1 MTSET
6 EQQLVAG
13 LQQLD
18 VPVNAEQIALLMQ
31 YLALFEKWNCAY
43 NLSAIRKRAD
53 MVSLHLLDSLTV
65 APYLTSQRVID
76 VGTGA
81 GLPGIPLAIVFP
93 EKHFT
98 LLDSAGKKTRFLFQ
112 VKQQLALNNVEIK
125 NCRVENHQPA
135 QLYDGVI
142 SRAFAS
148 LQDMT
153 RVCRHLLA
161 SHGHLWAMK
170 GVLPEDELREIAQ
183 EYTVEHCHFLKVPGV
198 DAQRCLLVLQPRAFA
213 EASVQQASS
222 SAAP

>member
-1 MTSET
+1 MDSEI

-13 LQQLD
+13 LQQLGIE
-18 VPVNAEQIALLMQ
+18 VSAEQIALLMQ
-31 YLALFEKWNCAY
+31 YLTLLEKWNRAY

-53 MVSLHLLDSLTV
+53 MVRLHLLDSLTV
-65 APYLTSQRVID
+65 APHLHGERLID

-93 EKHFT
+93 GKHFT

-112 VKQQLALNNVEIK
+112 VKQQLALENVGIE
-125 NCRVENHQPA
+125 NRRVEAYQPA

-153 RVCRHLLA
+153 RNCRHLIGP
-161 SHGHLWAMK
+161 HGCFWAMK
-170 GVLPEDELREIAQ
+170 GVVPDDELNDVAKD
-183 EYTVEHCHFLKVPGV
+183 YVVDHCHLLKVPGV
-198 DAQRCLLVLQPRAFA
+198 DVQRCLLVLTPRTLAK
-213 EASVQQASS
+213 
-222 SAAP
+222 AAVH